1 MNTFLNQMT
10 EDTNV
15 IYTENGAK
23 AYKSTRSALLDL
35 FAFGA
40 AYRKRSDEDAI
51 LLFKNAFEE
60 DKELALKCLF
70 YIADI
75 RGGQGERRFFRVCF
89 KWLCNEHPEV
99 AKRNLKYIPEYRR
112 WDDLIYATE
121 GTPLEEEAFYIIRH
135 QLALDIQCKTPSL
148 LAKWMPS
155 INTSNL
161 ETKRLGRKIAKY
173 LYMTEKEYRK
183 TLSVLRERIKV
194 LEKLM
199 SANRWDEIS
208 FEKITRLNHFF
219 VLFLNH
225 MDMTGERP
233 MMENDVKQEKNKVD
247 EVLRWVTFQLEKE
260 VYGVN
265 VMQVQEVLRYTEI
278 APVPGAP
285 DYVLGIINLR
295 GNVVTIIDTRMRFG
309 LSPAEITDNTRIIII
324 EVDKQVV
331 GILVDRVS
339 EVVDLYQHEID
350 PAPNVGI
357 DANSKFI
364 KGVCYRNDCLMILID
379 LEKLLTDD
387 EWQEINNFN

>member
-1 MNTFLNQMT
+1 
-10 EDTNV
+10 
-15 IYTENGAK
+15 
-23 AYKSTRSALLDL
+23 
-35 FAFGA
+35 
-40 AYRKRSDEDAI
+40 
-51 LLFKNAFEE
+51 
-60 DKELALKCLF
+60 
-70 YIADI
+70 
-75 RGGQGERRFFRVCF
+75 
-89 KWLCNEHPEV
+89 
-99 AKRNLKYIPEYRR
+99 
-112 WDDLIYATE
+112 
-121 GTPLEEEAFYIIRH
+121 
-135 QLALDIQCKTPSL
+135 
-148 LAKWMPS
+148 
-155 INTSNL
+155 
-161 ETKRLGRKIAKY
+161 
-173 LYMTEKEYRK
+173 
-183 TLSVLRERIKV
+183 
-194 LEKLM
+194 
-199 SANRWDEIS
+199 
-208 FEKITRLNHFF
+208 
-219 VLFLNH
+219 
-225 MDMTGERP
+225 

>member
-1 MNTFLNQMT
+1 
-10 EDTNV
+10 
-15 IYTENGAK
+15 
-23 AYKSTRSALLDL
+23 
-35 FAFGA
+35 
-40 AYRKRSDEDAI
+40 
-51 LLFKNAFEE
+51 
-60 DKELALKCLF
+60 
-70 YIADI
+70 
-75 RGGQGERRFFRVCF
+75 
-89 KWLCNEHPEV
+89 
-99 AKRNLKYIPEYRR
+99 
-112 WDDLIYATE
+112 
-121 GTPLEEEAFYIIRH
+121 
-135 QLALDIQCKTPSL
+135 
-148 LAKWMPS
+148 
-155 INTSNL
+155 
-161 ETKRLGRKIAKY
+161 
-173 LYMTEKEYRK
+173 
-183 TLSVLRERIKV
+183 
-194 LEKLM
+194 
-199 SANRWDEIS
+199 
-208 FEKITRLNHFF
+208 
-219 VLFLNH
+219 
-225 MDMTGERP
+225 
-233 MMENDVKQEKNKVD
+233 MMENDVKHEKKVD
-247 EVLRWVTFQLEKE
+247 DVLRWVTFQLEKE

-331 GILVDRVS
+331 GILVDKVS